1 MPSKLEAQFA
11 GLPQHGCFNP
21 IPFFDMKEHPLDLA
35 ISGLSGH
42 LASIAHWLKD
52 TPTCESNERIASSLE
67 EIAECLES
75 TNERLGVIA
84 NALLQISDKHGSTT
98 PGPF

>member
-1 MPSKLEAQFA
+1 
-11 GLPQHGCFNP
+11 
-21 IPFFDMKEHPLDLA
+21 MKEHPLDLA

-42 LASIAHWLKD
+42 LANIADSVDD
-52 TPTCESNERIASSLE
+52 TPSHEQGEKIASSLE

>member
-1 MPSKLEAQFA
+1 
-11 GLPQHGCFNP
+11 
-21 IPFFDMKEHPLDLA
+21 MKEQPLILA

-67 EIAECLES
+67 HFSECLES

-84 NALLQISDKHGSTT
+84 NALLKIADKHGSET